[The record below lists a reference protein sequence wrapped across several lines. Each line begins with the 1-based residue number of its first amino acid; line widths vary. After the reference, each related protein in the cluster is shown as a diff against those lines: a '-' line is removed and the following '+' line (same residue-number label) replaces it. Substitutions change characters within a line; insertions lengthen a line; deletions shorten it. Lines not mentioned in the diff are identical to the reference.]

1 MGNVA
6 YRVVGLCN
14 DKGDSG
20 EKPALIPFSTLQTI
34 YNKGDKLSCLT
45 IATKNMETIEANN
58 NFEKSIGKRWEPTTV
73 SILPTTAPYG
83 YGISS
88 PIICNN
94 KKVWPFYVPEFG

>member
-34 YNKGDKLSCLT
+34 YNQGDKLSCLT
-45 IATKNMETIEANN
+45 IATKNLETIEANN
-58 NFEKSIGKRWEPTTV
+58 NFEKEYRKALGANHRFDP
-73 SILPTTAPYG
+73 APYG